1 MAEGARRK
9 GVGGPKTAAGKARV
23 RLNPVRH
30 GVLSQTPV
38 IPLVERFEDWEKL
51 RLGVHEFF
59 RVQGLAWPE
68 ALADRLAGLYWR
80 CLRVQRFESESITSY
95 LYDVPSDWR
104 SVRVT
109 AGLPVPEEVTPEA
122 VAEMD
127 VMLMS
132 RLLPGDEVMDK
143 VLRYETK
150 LHRFLLQTEHQLLVL
165 MGMARGPGVQWG
177 TPDLTPPAMPAEG
190 VRRPRV
196 IKGTSTGSVRGSA
209 LRRTVSFDS
218 GSASAQDMLRRAQDE
233 RDARGRSEE

>member
-1 MAEGARRK
+1 MKRG
-9 GVGGPKTAAGKARV
+9 GGPKTEAGKAVV

-59 RVQGLAWPE
+59 GVKGLPWPE

-80 CLRVQRFESESITSY
+80 CLRVQRYESESITSY
-95 LYDVPSDWR
+95 LYDVPKDWR
-104 SVRVT
+104 SLR
-109 AGLPVPEEVTPEA
+109 AAIGLPVPDDVTPEA

-127 VMLMS
+127 AMLMA
-132 RLLPGDEVMDK
+132 RLLPSEETMDK

-165 MGMARGPGVQWG
+165 MGMQRGPGVQWG
-177 TPDLTPPAMPAEG
+177 TPDLTPPGMPAEG
-190 VRRPRV
+190 VRKTRKLKTR
-196 IKGTSTGSVRGSA
+196 RGSA
-209 LRRTVSFDS
+209 
-218 GSASAQDMLRRAQDE
+218 E
-233 RDARGRSEE
+233 